1 MSGMFD
7 CWWKL
12 FRGPQIVSTPEL
24 EPYQLES
31 ILLSMMG
38 DGLFGSWLMARLVSD
53 PILEYKDEKNRL
65 KGSRRVNILH
75 GFETTSAGA
84 PPAARVCL

>member
-1 MSGMFD
+1 MEAIPWPTNSLD
-7 CWWKL
+7 A
-12 FRGPQIVSTPEL
+12 RTRTISTR
-24 EPYQLES
+24 S
-31 ILLSMMG
+31 ILQFMMD
-38 DGLFGSWLMARLVSD
+38 DGLFGSWPMARLVSD

>member
-1 MSGMFD
+1 MAAIPWPTSSLD
-7 CWWKL
+7 A
-12 FRGPQIVSTPEL
+12 RTRTISTR
-24 EPYQLES
+24 S
-31 ILLSMMG
+31 ILPSMMG

-65 KGSRRVNILH
+65 KVSRGVNILD